1 MFYIS
6 LQGKQPIELLAS
18 AVTLLSLASG
28 LNSCG
33 LSLGNQR
40 ITPPPQV
47 MGAKLNSRSTEHHG
61 SLSQDGRYLVFASD
75 RLAQRSIFLYETRSR
90 QLISLPGLNQPGVM
104 HDQPDISA
112 DGRYIVYV
120 SEKGGKADIFI
131 YDRVSM
137 NNERLTTD
145 LFGEVRNPSI
155 SGNGRFVVFESN
167 RTGQWDIEMIDRGV
181 MSQP

>member
-1 MFYIS
+1 MM
-6 LQGKQPIELLAS
+6 P
-18 AVTLLSLASG
+18 LSLIWG
-28 LNSCG
+28 LSSCG
-33 LSLGNQR
+33 LPLGNQR
-40 ITPPPQV
+40 LTPPPQAV
-47 MGAKLNSRSTEHHG
+47 GAKLNSRSSDHHG

-112 DGRYIVYV
+112 DSRYIVYI
-120 SEKGGKADIFI
+120 SEKEGKADVFL
-131 YDRVSM
+131 YDRISM
-137 NNERLTTD
+137 KNERLTTD

-167 RTGQWDIEMIDRGV
+167 RTGQWDIEIIDRGV
-181 MSQP
+181 VGQP